1 MVAEI
6 TPREF
11 LARRARGET
20 ILLLDVREPWEI
32 ALAPVPCDHLRIPL
46 GEIAARIQELDA
58 AQPTAV
64 ICHAG
69 ARSLQVAHFLERC
82 RFQCVFNLT
91 GGIDAWSVDADPS
104 VPRY

>member
-1 MVAEI
+1 MVARV

-32 ALAPVPCDHLRIPL
+32 ALAPLPCDHRRIPT
-46 GEIAARIQELDA
+46 GEIAARMQELDA
-58 AQPTAV
+58 AQPVAV

-69 ARSLQVAHFLERC
+69 ARSQQVAHFLER
-82 RFQCVFNLT
+82 RGFQWVFNLT
-91 GGIDAWSVDADPS
+91 GGIDAWSVDLDPS